1 MGARRLMRI
10 RGALLVG
17 AVLMMMIGAGCGASP
32 NKGNGNSAGGS
43 TTQAPAAARDRT
55 GSNQQTAQEGS
66 GFGNGGAGA
75 DALTGPNGEKLSEAQ
90 ILAKVC
96 PDVKDTGDDAVA
108 QGSGDAKNYGSVAKR
123 FTQALAKKCE
133 ARDKP

>member
-1 MGARRLMRI
+1 MGARRLMRM

-17 AVLMMMIGAGCGASP
+17 AVLMMTIGAGCGASP

-66 GFGNGGAGA
+66 GSGNGSAGA
-75 DALTGPNGEKLSEAQ
+75 DALIGPNGEKLTEAQ

-96 PDVKDTGDDAVA
+96 PDVKDTGDDAAA

>member
-1 MGARRLMRI
+1 MRM

-17 AVLMMMIGAGCGASP
+17 AVLMMTIGAGCGASP
-32 NKGNGNSAGGS
+32 NKGNDNSAGGS

-55 GSNQQTAQEGS
+55 GSNQQTAQEGTGS
-66 GFGNGGAGA
+66 GDGSAGAGA